1 MLSLGL
7 GLGKCWS
14 GFYRKGAK
22 FFCSR
27 LRLVNAKFAKLCVV
41 ELSAILKMGIKF
53 YRKGAKFFCSGLR
66 LVNAKFVKLCVELA
80 LRTLRKPL
88 HLCGKMNPTKKEQ

>member
-22 FFCSR
+22 FLCSG
-27 LRLVNAKFAKLCVV
+27 LCLVNAKFAKLCLV
-41 ELSAILKMGIKF
+41 ELPAILKMGIKF
-53 YRKGAKFFCSGLR
+53 YRKGAKISCSGLR
-66 LVNAKFVKLCVELA
+66 LVNAKFAKLYVELA

-88 HLCGKMNPTKKEQ
+88 HLCGKMTPTKK